1 MSVRPLV
8 AAAGATVA
16 LFAALGAA
24 DAQSVEEFYGDKTI
38 TVIAPNTPGNTS
50 SRLAQAFSEHIGQY
64 LPGNPETRVE
74 FMPGGGGLTAH
85 NHFYVTA
92 PRDGTALLLPNSSIA
107 VSQLLEPDGVEYET
121 SEFNWIGVLTPGRH
135 VLMVRKD
142 TGVES
147 LEGLKD
153 TEVFIGSTGAGSET
167 DMYPR
172 LANALLGTKMN
183 VVPGFPGGQAEVML
197 ALESGEMQ
205 GAVSGW
211 QNWAAR
217 PDLVAMMNPIMAFGA
232 GRQPQ
237 VPDAPNLLEILTDPE
252 AIQIAR
258 LISSVGPIG
267 RGIITTPDVPEER
280 VAALREAFDAVVKDP
295 EFIAKVEAI
304 NLQLETTSGEEAQAL
319 VNEALDVPP
328 ELVERAQTLLAVS
341 DQ

>member
-1 MSVRPLV
+1 
-8 AAAGATVA
+8 
-16 LFAALGAA
+16 
-24 DAQSVEEFYGDKTI
+24 
-38 TVIAPNTPGNTS
+38 
-50 SRLAQAFSEHIGQY
+50 
-64 LPGNPETRVE
+64 
-74 FMPGGGGLTAH
+74 
-85 NHFYVTA
+85 VTA

-121 SEFNWIGVLTPGRH
+121 SEFNWIGVMTPGRH
-135 VLMVRKD
+135 VLMVRED

-237 VPDAPNLLEILTDPE
+237 VPDAPNLLEMLTDPE
-252 AIQIAR
+252 ALQIAR

-267 RGIITTPDVPEER
+267 RGIITTPEVPEER

-319 VNEALDVPP
+319 VNEALNVSP

-341 DQ
+341 EQ